1 MGTEMNKRIKELAQ
15 QADDYA
21 TEKCRD
27 GFSNYNSAYDNKFAE
42 LIIQDCVDILSG
54 YHGKVIWKNEET
66 GHNHPIFVI
75 QDHFGL
81 ERSIKK

>member
-1 MGTEMNKRIKELAQ
+1 MNERIRELKE
-15 QADDYA
+15 QATRTAMWPGDPDA
-21 TEKCRD
+21 GELD
-27 GFSNYNSAYDNKFAE
+27 VEKFAE

-75 QDHFGL
+75 QNHFGVEL
-81 ERSIKK
+81 

>member
-1 MGTEMNKRIKELAQ
+1 MQERWRMNERIRELKE
-15 QADDYA
+15 QATRTAMWPGDPDA
-21 TEKCRD
+21 GELD
-27 GFSNYNSAYDNKFAE
+27 VEKFAE

-75 QDHFGL
+75 QNHFGVEL
-81 ERSIKK
+81 